1 MDLRTH
7 YPYSLLRYGLIR
19 SYPSLDRDLSTDVA
33 IIGAGITG
41 AMVAYHLQKKGISC
55 VVVDRRH
62 VAMGS
67 TAAATSLIQYE
78 LDIPLYKLAG
88 MVGYPAA
95 VRAYQRC
102 LLAITDL
109 KKLCTE
115 TGNTEIF
122 EEKNSL
128 QFASFKKDVAGLREE
143 FALRKKL
150 GFPVAF
156 LEQQELERD
165 YHFSA
170 PAALWSGKAGAVD
183 AYQLTHGLF
192 MQLDRK
198 QCGVYDHTRIKS
210 VREEKKG
217 VQLLTSEGHR
227 IKARQVVIASGYE
240 SGNYLPV
247 KLEELR
253 CTYAFISEPLQEKEY
268 WKDNCLIWE
277 TADPYRY
284 IRTTTDNRII
294 VGGRDTKYVQLSRQ
308 LELLPKKARALQK
321 DFHKLFPHIPL
332 KIDFQWAGAF
342 ASTKDGLPYI
352 GRLAGRPRTWFALG
366 YGGNGITFS
375 LIAAQLI
382 SSAIHGEKADDLALF
397 SFDRSSNG
405 IDF

>member
-19 SYPSLDRDLSTDVA
+19 SYPSLDRDLATDVA
-33 IIGAGITG
+33 VIGAGITG
-41 AMVAYHLQKKGISC
+41 AMVAYHLQQKGISC

-67 TAAATSLIQYE
+67 TAASTSLIQYE
-78 LDIPLYKLAG
+78 IDTPLYRLAG

-102 LLAITDL
+102 LQAVTDL
-109 KKLCTE
+109 KKLCSE
-115 TGNTEIF
+115 TGNPKIF
-122 EEKNSL
+122 EDKNSL
-128 QFASFKKDVAGLREE
+128 QFASFKKDVPGLRKEY
-143 FALRKKL
+143 ALRNQL
-150 GFPVAF
+150 GFPVSF
-156 LEQQELERD
+156 LEREELERD

-183 AYQLTHGLF
+183 AYQLTHSLL

-198 QCGVYDHTRIKS
+198 KCGVYDHTWIRS

-227 IKARQVVIASGYE
+227 IKARQLVIASGYE

-247 KLEELR
+247 KWEELR
-253 CTYAFISEPLQEKEY
+253 CTYAFISEPLPEKEF

-284 IRTTTDNRII
+284 IRPTNDNRII
-294 VGGRDTKYVQLSRQ
+294 VGGRDTKYMNLSRQ
-308 LELLPKKARALQK
+308 LEQLPQKARALQK
-321 DFHKLFPHIPL
+321 DFHKLFPQISL
-332 KIDFQWAGAF
+332 KIDFKWAGAF

-352 GRLAGRPRTWFALG
+352 GRFTGRPRTWFALG

-382 SSAIHGEKADDLALF
+382 SSAIHGEKTQDLDLF

-405 IDF
+405 TDF

>member
-19 SYPSLDRDLSTDVA
+19 SYPSLDRDLTTDVA
-33 IIGAGITG
+33 VIGAGITG

-67 TAAATSLIQYE
+67 TAASTSLIQYE
-78 LDIPLYKLAG
+78 IDTPLYRLAG
-88 MVGYPAA
+88 MVGFPAA

-102 LLAITDL
+102 LQAINDL
-109 KKLCTE
+109 KQLCTD
-115 TGNTEIF
+115 TGNGKIF

-156 LEQQELERD
+156 LEQQELEQD

-170 PAALWSGKAGAVD
+170 PAALWSGKAGAID
-183 AYQLTHGLF
+183 AYQLTHGLL

-198 QCGVYDHTRIKS
+198 NCRVYDHTLITS

-217 VQLLTSEGHR
+217 VQLLTGEGHR

-253 CTYAFISEPLQEKEY
+253 CTYAFISEPLQKEEC

-284 IRTTTDNRII
+284 IRTTNDNRII
-294 VGGRDTKYVQLSRQ
+294 VGGRDTKYMNLSRQ
-308 LELLPKKARALQK
+308 LEQLPQKTKALQK
-321 DFHKLFPHIPL
+321 DFHKLFPKIPL

-352 GRLAGRPRTWFALG
+352 GRFPGRPRTWFALG

-382 SSAIHGEKADDLALF
+382 SSAIHGDKAKDLDLF

-405 IDF
+405 TDF